1 MKDTEKTTVVVI
13 IEQVEEERVEEVVET
28 GSDGM
33 DMAEEENLLKAPKKR
48 KTSTGSN
55 GSQSNKNANRKAKRN
70 EPNKTAKEQQDTDS
84 SDDSRTD
91 SDGDVSEAKA
101 AARKGRTRQ
110 AYSVKK
116 IKQFLQKTKNLKGV
130 DVGDHFSDREI
141 FVEFARLHMRKGS
154 FTDQEVYRLKKIVQK
169 LSSGKKNSEQTAH
182 HHGQ

>member
-84 SDDSRTD
+84 SDDSQTD

-130 DVGDHFSDREI
+130 DVGDNFSDREI
-141 FVEFARLHMRKGS
+141 FVEFCKTPYEKG
-154 FTDQEVYRLKKIVQK
+154 FFYRPGSLPVKENCTETQ
-169 LSSGKKNSEQTAH
+169 
-182 HHGQ
+182 